1 MNRILKVLWS
11 VLLLVVGLFAP
22 VRIASAQPQPCPPTI
37 VLSHISTQQ
46 LSLADVD
53 FQHFRSATVLFTL
66 QIANNLNVSVDATL
80 GLEVDIRLADGSRN
94 FPQAVSYTSGLFP
107 VPPGGRMIT
116 NLDIGTG
123 GSIPTATFV
132 FDEEAKN
139 YLKDA
144 ALGTGTFPAG
154 TYTFHFTVAEPS
166 VCSGDTSVDVRF
178 DIENP
183 THVELRS
190 PANGETTNEFPLFEF
205 YQEGNRAILTVAE
218 KNPDQSNEDA
228 IVRKPAMI
236 EQDLL
241 GGQNSFLYAGGRPLE
256 VGKTYAWQVIGK
268 VRGAGGKDNDIA
280 SPIWSFTVSNTPNG
294 GVTADDAIL
303 NQLEE
308 IFGQRYP
315 DLFQQIRS
323 REFSFT
329 GSYTLNGGTLS
340 PSDLLNLIHQLRE
353 FGDTADLSFE

>member
-1 MNRILKVLWS
+1 MNRFLKVLWS
-11 VLLLVVGLFAP
+11 ILLFVVGLFAP
-22 VRIASAQPQPCPPTI
+22 IRIASAQPCSPSTVI
-37 VLSHISTQQ
+37 SHVEAQQ
-46 LSLADVD
+46 LSLADID
-53 FQHFRSATVLFTL
+53 FQHFRSSTVLFTL
-66 QIANNLNVSVDATL
+66 QITNTQASDLDATIEISL
-80 GLEVDIRLADGSRN
+80 DVQLAGGSQP
-94 FPQAVSYTSGLFP
+94 FPSEGVMKYMSDPFQVY
-107 VPPGGRMIT
+107 PGGRTLT
-116 NLDIGTG
+116 NLDLGAG
-123 GSIPTATFV
+123 GAISGHLELDPDARDYF
-132 FDEEAKN
+132 
-139 YLKDA
+139 KDN
-144 ALGTGTFPAG
+144 ALGTGFLPAG
-154 TYTFHFTVAEPS
+154 TYLFHFTLHAPNNCPDSTHEI
-166 VCSGDTSVDVRF
+166 RF
-178 DIENP
+178 VLENP

-205 YQEGNRAILTVAE
+205 YQEGNRAVLTVAE

-268 VRGAGGKDNDIA
+268 VRGAGGKDNDVA

-315 DLFQQIRS
+315 DLFQQIRD